1 MIFLAN
7 VLTFCGLMALGFLFK
22 SIEWTWGQDTMVVFA
37 LGWIA
42 ATVMWQTAHRIRYG
56 LWFDPPAINGDSDEI
71 GARAAKP
78 RGAAGAMPK
87 IEAGGL
93 TPPPAIKF

>member
-7 VLTFCGLMALGFLFK
+7 LLTFCGLMALGFLFK
-22 SIEWTWGQDTMVVFA
+22 EIEWNWGQETVTVFA

-56 LWFDPPAINGDSDEI
+56 LWFDPPVLVDSSAD
-71 GARAAKP
+71 GVRANSGSVRDP
-78 RGAAGAMPK
+78 N
-87 IEAGGL
+87 I
-93 TPPPAIKF
+93 